1 MNLIFPMAVMA
12 NTFAMTALLIAV
24 GLSGKSSLAADI
36 GIVHGAAVALFFAFS
51 ANARSLILSKSSPV
65 SAKSIMLVRLILLM
79 PLSVVSYFLSVGAGV
94 ASSLAIVLVFR
105 RSVEWLAEVQLSEME
120 RLGRKREAGLHL
132 VVQSLLLAVAYGW
145 LILDMPA
152 RFLGLWLWAIF
163 PLLLNLS
170 AILNAFSAL
179 SSSLGRLYIS
189 LFPHL
194 GSSAIIGFTIY
205 TFRLLLLYT
214 VGKETAG
221 DLFTAFAIGGLT
233 GSIFANALGAS
244 ITFHEQQSGARHF
257 PLFLRIALYGSLVG
271 GAVIFVSA
279 VVEWPILVMTG
290 KSYFFWQSVGLS
302 LVGGVVM
309 VYAQRIRFRLLQ
321 NDEEHDVFGPDVMMN
336 VLFLATVPFAFYLLG
351 RESMA
356 GLYLLSAVLAYIF
369 YSSSRQG
376 EVTRQMSENMR
387 RRIKQVIAIA
397 LIFPLFFQASH
408 GIFHDHSYEF
418 NSYGKLLNLPVPLSV
433 FACYAGIVLLGGYRR
448 AYFSFLTIFLTC
460 ILMLLSAIF
469 STMGDPLRQEAK
481 LVLLLQFVLPMFALA
496 LGQMYQSNSKVN
508 IGIGVGKMF
517 LWVLV
522 VIVPLQLVSS
532 WYQGSPY
539 LVPSVGGVFSI
550 YQFTNY
556 VPVIFVSAYLVVL
569 YELWHLR
576 AYRRAAL
583 LLAPFMAFYV
593 AASLSVLAIGLIL
606 FGFFLLAVY
615 YWRSNKEKTP
625 VMVFMI
631 TAILSWS
638 YLQWANYSDVADEE
652 ISFVDTIA
660 LQPPTQE
667 KPSKVENQT
676 PEKMRAVGLEN
687 SWRVVSSIQQ
697 RVLYWRY
704 FLDGVMSSPE
714 TFMFGHA
721 SRPDRSKYPSAQNY
735 YLDFIYNYGLLALFP
750 ILALL
755 TYTCALVY
763 RHKRKIYLLP
773 WLTGLS
779 VVVLILLF
787 VDNSLGVG
795 LRQPYPGI
803 FTFFLWG
810 LLLNHLLGLNTE
822 RKSS

>member
-1 MNLIFPMAVMA
+1 MAVMA
-12 NTFAMTALLIAV
+12 NTFAMTALLIALGV
-24 GLSGKSSLAADI
+24 SGNSSLAADI
-36 GIVHGAAVALFFAFS
+36 GIVHGASLALFFAFS

-65 SAKSIMLVRLILLM
+65 SAKSIMLARLILLM

-94 ASSLAIVLVFR
+94 ESHLAIVLILR
-105 RSVEWLAEVQLSEME
+105 RAVEWLGEVQLSEME
-120 RLGRKREAGLHL
+120 RLGRNKEAEFYL
-132 VVQSLLLAVAYGW
+132 VVQSLLLAVGFGW
-145 LILDMPA
+145 LMFNMPDPY
-152 RFLGLWLWAIF
+152 LGLWLWAIF

-170 AILNAFSAL
+170 AIVNAFSAV
-179 SSSLGRLYIS
+179 SKSLGGLYIS

-194 GSSAIIGFTIY
+194 GSSAVIGITIY

-214 VGKETAG
+214 AGKETAG
-221 DLFTAFAIGGLT
+221 DLFAAFAIGGLT

-244 ITFHEQQSGARHF
+244 ITFHEQQSGKRHS
-257 PLFLRIALYGSLVG
+257 PWFLRTALNSSLMG
-271 GAVIFVSA
+271 GVVIFIAA
-279 VVEWPILVMTG
+279 VVRWPVLEMAG
-290 KSYFFWQSVGLS
+290 KSYLFWQAVGLS
-302 LVGGVVM
+302 LIGGVVM

-336 VLFLATVPFAFYLLG
+336 ILLLATVPFAYYLLG

-369 YSSSRQG
+369 YISYLQG
-376 EVTRQMSENMR
+376 EVTRQLSEYMR
-387 RRIKQVIAIA
+387 RRIKLVIAIA
-397 LIFPLFFQASH
+397 LLFPLFFQASH
-408 GIFHDHSYEF
+408 GIFHDPSYEF
-418 NSYGKLLNLPVPLSV
+418 NSDGKLLNLPVPLSV
-433 FACYAGIVLLGGYRR
+433 FACYAGIVLLGGYRC

-460 ILMLLSAIF
+460 ILMLLSTIF
-469 STMGDPLRQEAK
+469 STMGDPVRQEAK
-481 LVLLLQFVLPMFALA
+481 LVLLVQFVLPMFALV
-496 LGQMYQSNSKVN
+496 LGQMYQSNSKMNV
-508 IGIGVGKMF
+508 GIGVGKMF

-550 YQFTNY
+550 YQLTKY
-556 VPVIFVSAYLVVL
+556 VPVIFVSGYLVAL
-569 YELWHLR
+569 FALWHLPT
-576 AYRRAAL
+576 YRRAVL
-583 LLAPFMAFYV
+583 VLAPFMTFYV

-606 FGFFLLAVY
+606 FGFFVLAVY
-615 YWRSNKEKTP
+615 YWRSKKEKMP
-625 VMVFMI
+625 VVVFML
-631 TAILSWS
+631 AVILSWS

-652 ISFVDTIA
+652 LSFVDTIA
-660 LQPPTQE
+660 LQSPTQE
-667 KPSKVENQT
+667 KPSQEENQIA
-676 PEKMRAVGLEN
+676 ENMQAVGSEKPG
-687 SWRVVSSIQQ
+687 RVVSSIQQ
-697 RVLYWRY
+697 RVLYWSY
-704 FLDGVMSSPE
+704 FLNGVMSSPE
-714 TFMFGHA
+714 TFMFGHD
-721 SRPDRSKYPSAQNY
+721 SRPDRNKYPSARNY

-755 TYTCALVY
+755 TYTCALIY
-763 RHKRKIYLLP
+763 RLQRQIYLLP

-810 LLLNHLLGLNTE
+810 LLLNHLLSLNAE